1 MTNCALS
8 ALRNFLDS
16 RKNSAQKS
24 AGKKKHV
31 EFDSTLSSPSLQKN
45 TTVSFESS
53 RAAAA
58 YVNALL
64 RLGKGT
70 LSITTTKPDSSEVCF
85 VSCATSVYL
94 EPEVQQF
101 LYALPRMLLTLPP
114 SGS

>member
-1 MTNCALS
+1 MTNSVSRLHESVSS

-45 TTVSFESS
+45 TPKSWQNREAV
-53 RAAAA
+53 AG
-58 YVNALL
+58 YVDALL
-64 RLGKGT
+64 RSAKDT
-70 LSITTTKPDSSEVCF
+70 QSITITKVGSFEAF
-85 VSCATSVYL
+85 SVTH
-94 EPEVQQF
+94 VI
-101 LYALPRMLLTLPP
+101 